1 MNRIPADSAKH
12 QTIEIAKSQ
21 LSRFIGVH
29 LGGCSP
35 GELAQ
40 SSKRAAMSAF
50 PALRSRSSFSGPGGM
65 SAAFANLF
73 CERGKPIF
81 ERKRLFETLALHCH
95 AATPDYP
102 MLDNRTNGEAARINL
117 R

>member
-1 MNRIPADSAKH
+1 
-12 QTIEIAKSQ
+12 
-21 LSRFIGVH
+21 
-29 LGGCSP
+29 
-35 GELAQ
+35 
-40 SSKRAAMSAF
+40 
-50 PALRSRSSFSGPGGM
+50 M

-95 AATPDYP
+95 DATPDYP